1 MKVCSFAKINLHL
14 AITGKR
20 SDGYHDIETI
30 FQEIDF
36 CDYMEFTPSSELS
49 LSSNHPGLPLNEENL
64 IIKAARLLSE
74 DKGCHIHIEKRIP
87 MGAGLG
93 GGSSNA
99 AATLLA
105 LNTLWD
111 RGLSPEQLH
120 TLAAQLGSDIPFFII
135 GGTAWARGRGE
146 RIHPLTPG
154 PGYYGVLF
162 MPDIHIST
170 AWAYQNSKFIL
181 TKREKNLTLPIVS
194 DVLNRPDA
202 WKDLF
207 FNDLEPIA
215 LKKYPLLHKI
225 IATMYDSGA
234 FYAHMTGSGSTIFGL
249 FTDREQARRA
259 ADKCRDRGET
269 TMFRP
274 VIDRNQSISSE

>member
-36 CDYMEFTPSSELS
+36 CDHMEFTPASDLS

-74 DKGCHIHIEKRIP
+74 DKGCHITIEKRIP

-105 LNTLWD
+105 LNKLWD
-111 RGLSPEQLH
+111 KGLSPGQLQA
-120 TLAAQLGSDIPFFII
+120 LAAQLGSDVPFFMI
-135 GGTAWARGRGE
+135 GGTAWASGRGE
-146 RIHPLTPG
+146 LVHPLSPG
-154 PGYYGVLF
+154 PAYYGVLC

-170 AWAYQNSKFIL
+170 VWAYQNSKFIL
-181 TKREKNLTLPIVS
+181 TKRGKNLTLSIVS
-194 DVLNRPDA
+194 DALNRPNE
-202 WKDLF
+202 WKNLF

-215 LKKYPLLHKI
+215 LTKYPLLNEI
-225 IATMYDSGA
+225 IATMVDSGA

-249 FTDREQARRA
+249 FTDQEQARRA
-259 ADKCRDRGET
+259 AENCTDRGKT
-269 TMFRP
+269 TLFRP
-274 VIDRNQSISSE
+274 VTDRKQSISSE